1 MALKEDISELMKSL
15 AKIYTPI
22 DQLRTKLKNVQDK
35 DKK

>member
-1 MALKEDISELMKSL
+1 MALKEDILKLMKSL